1 MANRVDIQYVDFSV
15 EGNAARKISAAPR
28 KKVRL
33 PKEKKKTRYV
43 LYLDPLSFC
52 GIVLAVVMLV
62 LMGTGVARLQEV
74 YAQNQ
79 QMSAYVDTLSQQNTA
94 LREKFTQVCDLEEV
108 ERLALALGMIPK
120 EDAPKNSIAM
130 YVPPEEA
137 SKPMSL
143 WEQIGSFLASLFA

>member
-15 EGNAARKISAAPR
+15 DGNAARKISAAPR
-28 KKVRL
+28 QKVRL
-33 PKEKKKTRYV
+33 PREKKKTRYV

-62 LMGTGVARLQEV
+62 LMGTGVARLQAA
-74 YAQNQ
+74 YTQNQ
-79 QMSAYVDTLSQQNTA
+79 QMSAYVDTLSQQNAA
-94 LREKFTQVCDLEEV
+94 LREEFTQVCDLEEV

-120 EDAPKNSIAM
+120 EDAPQNSIAM

-137 SKPMSL
+137 PKQMSL
-143 WEQIGSFLASLFA
+143 WEKIGSFLASLFA

>member
-1 MANRVDIQYVDFSV
+1 MVNRVDIQYVDFSID
-15 EGNAARKISAAPR
+15 GNAAKKIYAAPQ

-33 PKEKKKTRYV
+33 PKEKKKSRYV

-62 LMGTGVARLQEV
+62 LMGAGVARLQEV
-74 YAQNQ
+74 NDQNR
-79 QMSAYVDTLSQQNTA
+79 QMSAYVDTLSEKNVA
-94 LREKFTQVCDLEEV
+94 LREEFTQVCDLEEV

-120 EDAPKNSIAM
+120 EDAPQTEISM

-137 SKPMSL
+137 PKQMSL
-143 WEQIGSFLASLFA
+143 WEQIGLFLASLFA